1 MFFFLVCEKNNKLK
15 PKMEKTNWTAV
26 NRSNIED
33 GTKEEN

>member
-1 MFFFLVCEKNNKLK
+1 MQTGTENGT
-15 PKMEKTNWTAV
+15 KTNWTTV